1 MADGSKKS
9 RPFVWIVIGL
19 LMFGM
24 VGFGATGLTGRVS
37 SIGTVG
43 GLEVPVSAYQQE
55 LQSRIQSLSA
65 EADEPLSFARA
76 RERGVPDQALQ
87 QVIRSRVL
95 DNEMRQLG
103 VSVGDETVRREVLDT
118 LAFAGPD
125 GNFDREQYSA
135 VLRDNG
141 LTEEQFESRIRDDS
155 ARALLQQAVIGGLP
169 APEVYARTVAAYIGE
184 ERDFTWDTMTAA
196 DLESPLPEP
205 DEDDLRAHYE
215 DNPDAYT
222 APETKDLTYAWLTPE
237 MIQDQVTVDE
247 AELRQAYQDRI
258 DEFVQP
264 ERRLVERLSFGSEE
278 AAQAALD
285 RIAAGET
292 DFEALVAERG
302 LDLADVDLGDV
313 TEDALGDAG
322 QAVFAAETG
331 DVVGPQPSPLG
342 PALFR
347 VNAVLDAQ
355 ETPFE
360 EARAVLREDRAAAR
374 ARRVIEDQIEP
385 VTDLLAGGA
394 TLANLADET
403 DMALGEMAW
412 TPQTREDIAAYAR
425 FREVV
430 AGLEPGTFPE
440 LHELEG
446 GGLFAVRVDEV
457 RAPELQPFDAVR
469 AQVAEDWR
477 AAETRRRLRARAEEI
492 ASGIDAETEFT
503 QAGLDG
509 AVAERGLTRR
519 SFLNGTPPG
528 FMTRIFELEAV
539 GDTVV
544 VDAPDGVIVARLDAV
559 SQPGQDDPSVTAQA
573 EAVADRAG
581 QGMALDIFA
590 VFSQAV
596 QADTEVTI
604 DQAAINAVHANFQ

>member
-1 MADGSKKS
+1 MADGSKKN

-43 GLEVPVSAYQQE
+43 ALEVPVSAYSQE
-55 LQSRIQSLSA
+55 LQGRIQSLSA
-65 EADEPLSFARA
+65 QADEPLSFAQA

-103 VSVGDETVRREVLDT
+103 VSVGDESVRREVLDT

-125 GNFDREQYSA
+125 GNFDREQYRA

-141 LTEEQFESRIRDDS
+141 LTEEQYESRIRDDS
-155 ARALLQQAVIGGLP
+155 ARALLQGAVISGLP
-169 APEVYARTVAAYIGE
+169 SPEVYAKTVAAYIGE
-184 ERDFTWDTMTAA
+184 ERDFTWDTLTPQ
-196 DLESPLPEP
+196 DLQASLPDP
-205 DEDDLRAHYE
+205 TDADLRAHYE
-215 DNPDAYT
+215 ANPEAYT
-222 APETKDLTYAWLTPE
+222 APETRMLTYAWLTPD
-237 MIQDQVTVDE
+237 MIQEQITVDE
-247 AELRQAYQDRI
+247 AELRQAYEDRL

-264 ERRLVERLSFGSEE
+264 ERRLVERLSFGTRE
-278 AAQAALD
+278 AAQEALD
-285 RIAAGET
+285 RIEAGDT

-313 TEDALGDAG
+313 SRDSLSQAG
-322 QAVFAAETG
+322 RAVFDAETG

-347 VNAVLDAQ
+347 VNAVLAAQ
-355 ETPFE
+355 ETTFD
-360 EARAVLREDRAAAR
+360 EARPRLREDRAAAR

-385 VTDLLAGGA
+385 ITDLLAGGA
-394 TLANLADET
+394 RLADLAEQT
-403 DMALGEMAW
+403 DMQLGDMAW
-412 TPQTREDIAAYAR
+412 TPQVRDGVAAYAG

-430 AGLEPGTFPE
+430 AGLDLGTFPE

-446 GGLFAVRVDEV
+446 GGLFAVRVNEV
-457 RAPELQPFDAVR
+457 RPPELQPFDAVR
-469 AQVAEDWR
+469 AEVAEDWR
-477 AAETRRRLRARAEEI
+477 AAETRRQLRARAEEI
-492 ASGIDAETEFT
+492 AEDIDTETEFT
-503 QAGLDG
+503 QVGLDG
-509 AVAERGLTRR
+509 AIAERGLTRR

-528 FMTRIFELEAV
+528 FMTRLFELDAPGE
-539 GDTVV
+539 TLV
-544 VDAPDGVIVARLDAV
+544 VDAQQGVIVARLDAIT
-559 SQPGQDDPSVTAQA
+559 QPGQDDPAVTAQA

-581 QGMALDIFA
+581 QGMALDIFT

-596 QADTEVTI
+596 QAETEVVI